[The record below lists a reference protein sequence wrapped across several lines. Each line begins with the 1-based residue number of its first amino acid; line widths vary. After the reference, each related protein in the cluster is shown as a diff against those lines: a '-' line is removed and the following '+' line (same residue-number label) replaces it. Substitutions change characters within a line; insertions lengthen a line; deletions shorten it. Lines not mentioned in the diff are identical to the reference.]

1 MQKGQWLN
9 QVMPHTPRLC
19 IDSRTAVEMPQ
30 TGILAQELVDQ
41 LVAAKEEQEASEWIQ
56 KQRTVLLSHPG
67 QVFSGQLRRYE
78 TKRKVGTSPLYWLW
92 EKEFVKTSGIS
103 FFHRFRAIDQ
113 MNVACAITTLTT
125 VLPPQKRMP
134 FFLTRRPNQYFCVPS
149 EKDRVQLSEQY
160 QIAVERIFLA
170 RPTLRRFVHF
180 QALAKTEKP
189 TALFLIGDRENKV
202 QINRLLKVVKN
213 RFPQWETLVVK
224 LDKNKEVAHP
234 KTWLSL
240 LSNAQI
246 CFYLSSKPFDWG
258 TLALESIFYG
268 IPTLFLEEHRALS
281 ELIPSSAL
289 TLTKF
294 LIEQP
299 EHQTMILE
307 TEAILK
313 ELKKDGVFEPLA
325 LANQYR
331 EIYQNIVPSVT
342 N

>member
-160 QIAVERIFLA
+160 QIAVERIFLV

-213 RFPQWETLVVK
+213 RFPQWETL
-224 LDKNKEVAHP
+224 
-234 KTWLSL
+234 WL
-240 LSNAQI
+240 NWI
-246 CFYLSSKPFDWG
+246 
-258 TLALESIFYG
+258 
-268 IPTLFLEEHRALS
+268 R
-281 ELIPSSAL
+281 
-289 TLTKF
+289 TK
-294 LIEQP
+294 
-299 EHQTMILE
+299 
-307 TEAILK
+307 K
-313 ELKKDGVFEPLA
+313 
-325 LANQYR
+325 
-331 EIYQNIVPSVT
+331 
-342 N
+342 